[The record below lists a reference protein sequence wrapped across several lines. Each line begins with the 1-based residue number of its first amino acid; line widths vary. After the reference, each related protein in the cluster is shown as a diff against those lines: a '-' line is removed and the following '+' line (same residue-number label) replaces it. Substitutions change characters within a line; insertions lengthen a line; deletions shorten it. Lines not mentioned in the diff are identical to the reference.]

1 MDIVIKYFFVW
12 QLTTWLVRLEK
23 RQCRRHLKGVM
34 AQEKSAM
41 SKRYKVIINENVFI
55 LRMAD
60 PVARQ
65 DYSYSHYN

>member
-1 MDIVIKYFFVW
+1 
-12 QLTTWLVRLEK
+12 
-23 RQCRRHLKGVM
+23 M